1 MSRNKI
7 KSFSAI
13 EKLTAIRWV
22 EPDETMP
29 AAIKKALDTR
39 AVDALAAA
47 RASMTFD
54 VWHGCLWFE
63 AAMASPLLTEY
74 AIRVREARVE
84 GRSIDDL
91 AAHVVWDSPESIGM
105 PVSERAQMGHRIAD
119 FARHFNIID
128 ALTFRRVVGTE
139 TVLYALRALHAR
151 KGNGYLAMTAPEWA
165 ILDVSHGEVENIVEY
180 AHQCRWV
187 HYQAA
192 GTIVE
197 LSFPPTSSLVT
208 EGHPLTTIRP

>member
-13 EKLTAIRWV
+13 EQLAAIQWV
-22 EPDETMP
+22 DRNAAMP
-29 AAIKKALDTR
+29 AALKKAFDAAT
-39 AVDALAAA
+39 VDALASA

-54 VWHGCLWFE
+54 AWLACLWFE
-63 AAMASPLLTEY
+63 AAMTSPLLTEY

-105 PVSERAQMGHRIAD
+105 SASERVRMGRRIAD

-197 LSFPPTSSLVT
+197 LSFPPTS
-208 EGHPLTTIRP
+208 PLTP